1 MSNIL
6 HISEEIGNKDVFDK
20 ETYISYETKFCLQE
34 YKDLRDPSKNQD
46 QTHLAIQKENFV
58 LENSS
63 VRR

>member
-1 MSNIL
+1 MSDIL

-46 QTHLAIQKENFV
+46 QTHLAI
-58 LENSS
+58 
-63 VRR
+63 